1 MGAPVRLRLLL
12 RTVTLAAPVLALA
25 SACRTES
32 PLSTLTDRGEVS
44 ERINGL
50 FFPVFWFAV
59 VPIFIVVE
67 GLLLYAVLRY
77 RQRPGREALP
87 QQVHG
92 NTRLEVGWTI
102 VPSLIL
108 AVIAI
113 PTISTI
119 VDLSRK
125 PDNPL
130 EVRVIAR
137 QWWWEFQY
145 SDPSDPS
152 KRVYVANEMHIPV
165 GRKIYATVESE
176 DVIHSFWVPNL
187 AGKIDA
193 VPGKQNHI
201 WFDAKQPGV
210 YQGQCAEFCL
220 DSHALMR
227 FIVIARPENEF
238 NQWLRD
244 QAQQART
251 PTTGS
256 AARGFE
262 VFMGNACIGCH
273 AIEGTNAQGRTAP
286 NLTHFGSRLT
296 LGANRLE
303 NTPENVVRWI
313 KNPQAFKPGAKM
325 PAWEGVLS
333 DEDIKAIADYLES
346 LK

>member
-1 MGAPVRLRLLL
+1 MGAPARLRLL

-25 SACRTES
+25 SACRVAG

-44 ERINGL
+44 KRINDL
-50 FFPVFWFAV
+50 FFPVFWVAV
-59 VPIFIVVE
+59 AIFVVVE
-67 GLLLYAVLRY
+67 GLLLFAVLRF

-102 VPSLIL
+102 LPSLIL

-130 EVRVIAR
+130 EVRVIAH

-145 SDPSDPS
+145 RDPSAPN
-152 KRVYVANEMHIPV
+152 KQVYVANEMHIPV
-165 GRKIYATVESE
+165 GRKIYATVESV
-176 DVIHSFWVPNL
+176 DVIHSFWIPNL
-187 AGKIDA
+187 AGKMDA
-193 VPGKQNHI
+193 IPGKQNHI
-201 WFDAKQPGV
+201 WFSVKQPGV
-210 YQGQCAEFCL
+210 YQGQCAEFCG

-227 FIVIARPENEF
+227 FVVIAQPESEF
-238 NQWLRD
+238 NQWLQG

-251 PTTGS
+251 PTGGS

-262 VFMGNACIGCH
+262 VFMGNACIACH
-273 AIEGTNAQGRTAP
+273 AIEGTNAQGRIAP

-313 KNPQAFKPGAKM
+313 KNPQAVKPGAKM
-325 PAWEGVLS
+325 PAWQGVLS
-333 DEDIKAIADYLES
+333 EDDIKAIADYLES

>member
-1 MGAPVRLRLLL
+1 MGAPARLRLL

-25 SACRTES
+25 SACRVAG

-44 ERINGL
+44 KRINDL
-50 FFPVFWFAV
+50 FFPVFWVAV
-59 VPIFIVVE
+59 AIFVVVE
-67 GLLLYAVLRY
+67 GLLLFAVLRF

-102 VPSLIL
+102 LPSLIL

-130 EVRVIAR
+130 EVRVIAH

-145 SDPSDPS
+145 RDPSAPN
-152 KRVYVANEMHIPV
+152 KQVYVANEMHIPV
-165 GRKIYATVESE
+165 GRKIYATVESV
-176 DVIHSFWVPNL
+176 DVIHSFWIPNL
-187 AGKIDA
+187 AGKMDA
-193 VPGKQNHI
+193 IPGKQNHI
-201 WFDAKQPGV
+201 WFSVKQPGV
-210 YQGQCAEFCL
+210 YQGQCAQFCG

-227 FIVIARPENEF
+227 FVVIAQPESEF
-238 NQWLRD
+238 NQWLQG

-251 PTTGS
+251 PTGGS

-262 VFMGNACIGCH
+262 VFMGNACIACH
-273 AIEGTNAQGRTAP
+273 AIEGTNAQGRIAP

-313 KNPQAFKPGAKM
+313 KNPQAVKPGAKM
-325 PAWEGVLS
+325 PAWQGVLS
-333 DEDIKAIADYLES
+333 EDDIKAIADYLES

>member
-1 MGAPVRLRLLL
+1 MGAPARLRLL

-25 SACRTES
+25 SACRVAG

-44 ERINGL
+44 KRINDL
-50 FFPVFWFAV
+50 FFPVFWVAV
-59 VPIFIVVE
+59 AIFVVVE
-67 GLLLYAVLRY
+67 GLLLFAVLRF

-102 VPSLIL
+102 LPSLIL

-130 EVRVIAR
+130 EVRVIAH

-145 SDPSDPS
+145 RDPSAPN
-152 KRVYVANEMHIPV
+152 KQVYVANEMHIPV
-165 GRKIYATVESE
+165 GRKIYATVESV
-176 DVIHSFWVPNL
+176 DVIHSFWIPNL
-187 AGKIDA
+187 AGKMDA
-193 VPGKQNHI
+193 IPGKQNHI
-201 WFDAKQPGV
+201 WFSAKQPGV
-210 YQGQCAEFCL
+210 YQGQCAEFCG

-227 FIVIARPENEF
+227 FVVIAQPESEF
-238 NQWLRD
+238 NQWLQG

-251 PTTGS
+251 PTGGS

-262 VFMGNACIGCH
+262 VFMGNACIACH
-273 AIEGTNAQGRTAP
+273 AIEGTNAQGRIAP

-313 KNPQAFKPGAKM
+313 KNPQAVKPGAKM
-325 PAWEGVLS
+325 PAWQGVLS
-333 DEDIKAIADYLES
+333 EDDIKAIADYLES